1 MENIFIREYGI
12 LYVDK
17 MDRKNKVFEDEIY
30 LMWKIKMV
38 LILKY
43 SI

>member
-30 LMWKIKMV
+30 LM
-38 LILKY
+38 
-43 SI
+43 